1 MHRTNISEP
10 PPAGYNTSRGHLVSA
25 FLLSD
30 PSQPFIKEGKE
41 NEEVERQI
49 QRLISVPR
57 DTKFSGFNLLLLA
70 PQVSKV
76 PVCSLQS
83 SSSPSISFDALLVTN
98 GGAGGRITFRELT
111 KEEQRCGGLSN
122 GVDGKGGCKWPKIV
136 QGTTFLN
143 ALLSE
148 WDISETEL
156 TNRLFDILAYVA
168 HPSSRAPPGS

>member
-1 MHRTNISEP
+1 MHRTNIREP

-41 NEEVERQI
+41 NEEDERQI

-76 PVCSLQS
+76 PVCSSQS
-83 SSSPSISFDALLVTN
+83 SSSSSTLFDALLVTN
-98 GGAGGRITFRELT
+98 G
-111 KEEQRCGGLSN
+111 
-122 GVDGKGGCKWPKIV
+122 
-136 QGTTFLN
+136 
-143 ALLSE
+143 
-148 WDISETEL
+148 
-156 TNRLFDILAYVA
+156 
-168 HPSSRAPPGS
+168 